1 MSQPN
6 QNLKPILVLK
16 FGGATL
22 ADSQKIRRAAE
33 RISVQAKTYR
43 LIVAVS
49 AMGQTTNQLIDLAHE
64 VSSHPQLR
72 EMDMLL
78 SVGERIS
85 MSLLSMALNDL
96 GCPAISF
103 TGSQAGILTDD
114 SHINALILDIKP
126 FRLEKALSDGKV
138 VIVAGFQGVSPQTKE
153 ITTLGRGGTDT
164 TAVAMAA
171 YFKAERCDILKDVA
185 GVFTADPKVVAKAR
199 PLKVLSYEA
208 LLEMTFWGAK
218 VLHYR
223 SVELAKIRE
232 VVLYIGP
239 AANDLSEG
247 TLVHK
252 GKNMFETQQILSINS
267 HAKVLRLQSSFS
279 SISQAL
285 RTLQNECERLQIGFP
300 QVLNAQ
306 ESTPPAMDQIT
317 NQVTDQTLTQ
327 EILITG
333 PQETVTA
340 LETEFAQP
348 LAFRL
353 DRVKL
358 ATVTLICTGS
368 ATPELIQKIL
378 SCLESNKIHCHGT
391 VLSAMSISLII
402 DRAMREKAITCL
414 HSLIELVG
422 TEMK

>member
-22 ADSQKIRRAAE
+22 ADSQKIRQAAE
-33 RISVQAKTYR
+33 RISSQAKTHR

-49 AMGQTTNQLIDLAHE
+49 AMGQTTNQLIGLAHE
-64 VSSHPQLR
+64 VSSHPHLR

-126 FRLEKALSDGKV
+126 FRLEKALAENKV

-185 GVFTADPKVVAKAR
+185 GVFSADPKVVAKAR
-199 PLKVLSYEA
+199 PLKTLSYEA

-267 HAKVLRLQSSFS
+267 HEKVLRLQSSFS

-285 RTLQNECERLQIGFP
+285 QALQTECDRLQIGFP
-300 QVLNAQ
+300 QLLNAQ
-306 ESTPPAMDQIT
+306 EST
-317 NQVTDQTLTQ
+317 VRQ
-327 EILITG
+327 EILMTG

-340 LETEFAQP
+340 LETAFAQP
-348 LAFRL
+348 NPFRL
-353 DRVKL
+353 DREKL
-358 ATVTLICTGS
+358 ATVTLTCTGS
-368 ATPELIQKIL
+368 ATPELIQKVL
-378 SCLESNKIHCHGT
+378 TCLDSNKIHCHGT
-391 VLSAMSISLII
+391 ILSAMSISLII

-414 HSLIELVG
+414 HSLIDLPSHP
-422 TEMK
+422 